1 MQLTL
6 YPEPVLSRR
15 ASVVP
20 DPREIPRWVDAMVRI
35 MKENDGV
42 GIAAPQVGM
51 SERFFVTALPR
62 EEVRL
67 FVNPEITERSGRT
80 VRSEESCLSLP
91 GITADVK
98 RHAWVTVRYF
108 DGAGN
113 AQETTARGLLARVIQ
128 HEVDHLNGVLF
139 IDHLPPKRRERLLGR
154 LDRNRAAG
162 A

>member
-6 YPEPVLSRR
+6 YPASILSRR
-15 ASVVP
+15 ASMVP
-20 DPREIPRWVDAMVRI
+20 DPREIPRWVEAMVRI
-35 MKENDGV
+35 MRENDGV

-51 SERFFVTALPR
+51 GERFFVTALPR
-62 EEVRL
+62 DEVRL
-67 FVNPEITERSGRT
+67 FVNPQILSRSGRT

-98 RHAWVTVRYF
+98 RNAWVTVRYF
-108 DGAGN
+108 DGDNEAR
-113 AQETTARGLLARVIQ
+113 EMTARGLLARVIQ

-139 IDHLPPKRRERLLGR
+139 VDHLQPKRRERLLSKLER
-154 LDRNRAAG
+154 TRTAG